1 MVARID
7 HSGEAA
13 KGELSLRPTQVLV
26 FGSPRGGTPVMQAV
40 QTTAI
45 ELPLKALFRRV
56 SKSKPAGSV
65 KMSRLMGN
73 QVLVSK

>member
-1 MVARID
+1 
-7 HSGEAA
+7 
-13 KGELSLRPTQVLV
+13 
-26 FGSPRGGTPVMQAV
+26 MQAV